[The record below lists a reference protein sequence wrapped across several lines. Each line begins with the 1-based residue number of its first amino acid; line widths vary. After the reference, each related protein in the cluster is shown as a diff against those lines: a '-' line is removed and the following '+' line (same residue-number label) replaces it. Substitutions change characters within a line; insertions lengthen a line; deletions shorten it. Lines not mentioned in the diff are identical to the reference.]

1 MAILISKGPPRIYQS
16 AGGVEISQADC
27 AQADRLDAELS
38 RRIERLVESLKKKGL
53 MPKKK
58 GKGTLMTYWEMGK
71 VLREITVNKK
81 DFPSEA
87 ELPFLWRNAKMYL
100 PEELQ
105 YKERG
110 PHREHLWYC
119 YRLAGYPK
127 KLVQKMRWGE
137 WVTIFDSPGINQ
149 EPRFDK
155 WFHEKLLLQNKPMD
169 REQIRMF
176 APCIN
181 KLLGRIDVQ
190 DLSEL
195 ELFNCYEAT
204 WQIASSWYA
213 RKVTDP
219 THSYKLE
226 EIQKSIVDNF
236 VLLDKVMDGNLSP
249 GDFASRILSF
259 TDGN

>member
-1 MAILISKGPPRIYQS
+1 MAILVSKGPPRKYRSVGQI
-16 AGGVEISQADC
+16 EFSQADKL
-27 AQADRLDAELS
+27 QADRLDAGLA
-38 RRIERLVESLKKKGL
+38 RRIASLVNSLKKMGL
-53 MPKKK
+53 MPRKK
-58 GKGTLMTYWEMGK
+58 GTGTLMAYWLVGK
-71 VLREITVNKK
+71 ALREVTNNKK
-81 DFPSEA
+81 DFPYEA
-87 ELPFLWRNAKMYL
+87 ELPLFWQNAKIYL
-100 PEELQ
+100 PEELL

-110 PHREHLWYC
+110 SHREHLWYC
-119 YRLAGYPK
+119 YRLARYPK
-127 KLVQKMRWGE
+127 KLIQKMRWGE

-190 DLSEL
+190 DLSEP

-236 VLLDKVMDGNLSP
+236 VLLDKVMDGIVSP
-249 GDFASRILSF
+249 DDFASEILGFSKEH
-259 TDGN
+259 